1 MRLLRLMK
9 LRDFTQKRKRVIKKP
24 TQFVLQNDAAELK
37 YQKQIDD
44 LYNELDRYKKIE
56 VEMDNAKASL
66 QIEREGTKE
75 FKKVNDSLI
84 AELKASKFTIE
95 QQGESLLQLPN
106 LKEEIKNFDTELSN
120 TKRELARI
128 TKTAFQ
134 QSSDISRLAKD
145 LEQAQQNNKVLEANN
160 VQAVSN
166 KLSADIEKEEV
177 LEKNKELQS
186 FVEKMSKINIE
197 VEEKNTELNRKI
209 AYLDKESK
217 EAQIQLDESL
227 QVEGK
232 LKKWILDL
240 ENQKSINTS
249 VKGELNNKVVSLEA
263 TVKDMGLLMDDLMTE
278 LKYVRDVNKKYRKE
292 LAKPRYLSMGTIAK
306 REGFKIPFEKENIR
320 THNLGNSAPTLLKF
334 KAEGENH
341 DN

>member
-1 MRLLRLMK
+1 MRLLSLMK
-9 LRDFTQKRKRVIKKP
+9 LNDFTQKRKRVIKKP

-44 LYNELDRYKKIE
+44 LYNELDNYKKIE
-56 VEMDNAKASL
+56 VELTNAKAYL
-66 QIEREGTKE
+66 QIKQEATKE
-75 FKKVNDSLI
+75 LKEVNDSLI

-95 QQGESLLQLPN
+95 QQEESLLQLPN
-106 LKEEIKNFDTELSN
+106 LKEEIKNFDTELSS

-197 VEEKNTELNRKI
+197 VKEKHSELNRRI

-217 EAQIQLDESL
+217 EAQVQLDESL
-227 QVEGK
+227 QVEAK
-232 LKKWILDL
+232 LKKWISDL
-240 ENQKSINTS
+240 EKQKSINTS
-249 VKGELNNKVVSLEA
+249 VKGELNNKVVSLE
-263 TVKDMGLLMDDLMTE
+263 TTIKDMSKLMDNLMEE
-278 LKYVRDVNKKYRKE
+278 LKYLRTVNKEYRKE
-292 LAKPRYLSMGTIAK
+292 LAKPRYISMGTIAR

>member
-1 MRLLRLMK
+1 MK
-9 LRDFTQKRKRVIKKP
+9 LNDFTQKRKRVIKKP

>member
-1 MRLLRLMK
+1 MRLLSLMK
-9 LRDFTQKRKRVIKKP
+9 LNDFTQKRKRVIKKP

-44 LYNELDRYKKIE
+44 LYNELDNYKKIE
-56 VEMDNAKASL
+56 VELTNAKAYL
-66 QIEREGTKE
+66 QIKQEATKE
-75 FKKVNDSLI
+75 LKEVNDSLI

-95 QQGESLLQLPN
+95 QQEESLLQLPN
-106 LKEEIKNFDTELSN
+106 LKEEIKNFDTELSS

-145 LEQAQQNNKVLEANN
+145 LEQTQQNNKVLEANN
-160 VQAVSN
+160 KQAVSN
-166 KLSADIEKEEV
+166 KLSANIEKEEV
-177 LEKNKELQS
+177 QEKNKELQS

-197 VEEKNTELNRKI
+197 VKEKHSELNRRI

-217 EAQIQLDESL
+217 EAQVQLDESL
-227 QVEGK
+227 QVEAK
-232 LKKWILDL
+232 LKKWISDL
-240 ENQKSINTS
+240 EKQKSINTS
-249 VKGELNNKVVSLEA
+249 VKGELNNKVVSLE
-263 TVKDMGLLMDDLMTE
+263 TTIKDMSKLMDNLMEE
-278 LKYVRDVNKKYRKE
+278 LKYLRTVNKEYRKE
-292 LAKPRYLSMGTIAK
+292 LAKPRYVSMGTIAK

>member
-1 MRLLRLMK
+1 MK

>member
-44 LYNELDRYKKIE
+44 LHNELGRYRNTE
-56 VEMDNAKASL
+56 VEKDKAKASL
-66 QIEREGTKE
+66 QIEREGNKE
-75 FKKVNDSLI
+75 LKEVNDSLI

-95 QQGESLLQLPN
+95 QQEESLLQLPN
-106 LKEEIKNFDTELSN
+106 LKEEIKNFDTELSS

-160 VQAVSN
+160 KQAVSN
-166 KLSADIEKEEV
+166 KLSANREKEEV

-227 QVEGK
+227 QVEAK

-263 TVKDMGLLMDDLMTE
+263 TIKDMGLLMDDLMTE
-278 LKYVRDVNKKYRKE
+278 LKHVRDVNKKYRKE